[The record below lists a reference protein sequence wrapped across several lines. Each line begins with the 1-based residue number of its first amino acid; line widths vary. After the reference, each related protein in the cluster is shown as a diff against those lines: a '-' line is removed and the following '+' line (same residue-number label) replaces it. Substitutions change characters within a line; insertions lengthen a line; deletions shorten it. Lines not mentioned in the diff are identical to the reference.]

1 LINKNEYAPI
11 ALFVYNRPEHTQHT
25 IEALAKNIIADK
37 SELFI
42 FSDAAKISSD
52 QAAVEKVRSYVR
64 DIKGFSAVNVIERE
78 RNLGLANSIIDGVTQ
93 LCEQFG
99 RVIVLEDDLET
110 APYFLTFI
118 NTALNMFR
126 YEEHIGAVSGY
137 MYPINVSGQVFLRN
151 VPQSWGWG
159 TWNRSW
165 ELMETDG
172 AKLLEKLEHTRT
184 AESFNKAGH
193 QPFLKMLK
201 DQIRGKNNS
210 WYVRWSASLFL
221 NQKLTLMP
229 HKSLVRNIGIDGT
242 GTHCAYWRFNP
253 YDVEITKD
261 QVNIPAN
268 ANISVDSA
276 IEFRLSRY
284 FWKVRFIRY
293 VNFFYR
299 ILRSGSHRIWMK
311 R

>member
-1 LINKNEYAPI
+1 MINNNEYAPI

-25 IEALAKNIIADK
+25 VEELAKNINADK

-42 FSDAAKISSD
+42 FSDAAKTSSD
-52 QAAVEKVRSYVR
+52 QSAVGKVRRYVR
-64 DIKGFSAVNVIERE
+64 DIKGFASVNVIERE

-93 LCEQFG
+93 LCEQYG
-99 RVIVLEDDLET
+99 RVIVLEDDLQT
-110 APYFLTFI
+110 APHFLTFI
-118 NTALNMFR
+118 NTALNMFHD
-126 YEEHIGAVSGY
+126 EERIGAVSGY
-137 MYPINVSGQVFLRN
+137 IYPVNVSEQVFLRN

-159 TWNRSW
+159 TWKRSW
-165 ELMETDG
+165 ELMQTDG
-172 AKLLEKLEHTRT
+172 AKLLEQLAHTGT

-193 QPFLKMLK
+193 QPFIKMLK

-229 HKSLVRNIGIDGT
+229 PKSLVRNIGIDGT

-253 YDVEITKD
+253 YDVEITEE
-261 QVNIPAN
+261 QINIPSN
-268 ANISVDSA
+268 ADISVDNA
-276 IEFRLSRY
+276 IESRLSRY

-299 ILRSGSHRIWMK
+299 ILRLGSYRIWMK